1 MSQVQAMWVHGAA
14 VQPEREGYFV
24 TRRNYKT
31 GALFKTH
38 GAEWFHFAVPT
49 PVLVNSDRGKLVKCF
64 VLFETGSGA
73 KITDV
78 EVYDGEK
85 KIADF
90 SGLSLS
96 GKHTTSVD
104 SKNSWTISPAKDLV
118 FGVSICVRVDFGPA
132 QTGSVPAIRFAS
144 AGIDVLTS

>member
-1 MSQVQAMWVHGAA
+1 
-14 VQPEREGYFV
+14 
-24 TRRNYKT
+24 
-31 GALFKTH
+31 
-38 GAEWFHFAVPT
+38 
-49 PVLVNSDRGKLVKCF
+49 

>member
-1 MSQVQAMWVHGAA
+1 MSKLQALWVHGSA

-31 GALFKTH
+31 GTLFKTH
-38 GAEWFHFAVPT
+38 GSEWFHFPVPT
-49 PVLVNSDRGKLVKCF
+49 PVIVDGDRAQLVKCF

-90 SGLSLS
+90 GGLSLT

-104 SKNSWTISPAKDLV
+104 AQNSWVISPGKDLI
-118 FGVSICVRVDFGPA
+118 FGVSISVRVDFGNP
-132 QTGSVPAIRFAS
+132 QTGSVAAVRFAS
-144 AGIDVLTS
+144 AGIDALTD